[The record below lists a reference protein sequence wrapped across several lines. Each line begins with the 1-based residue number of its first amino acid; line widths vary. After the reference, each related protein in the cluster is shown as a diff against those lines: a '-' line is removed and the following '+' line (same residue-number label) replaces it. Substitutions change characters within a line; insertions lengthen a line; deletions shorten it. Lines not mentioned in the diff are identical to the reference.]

1 MIIIHPYDDGLAVT
15 IAQQIES
22 GSSGM
27 IIVGGNDTSG
37 GIDYGTMSDD
47 TSWTLDDLCRSV
59 SLERYEVDHFDI
71 DWFKMVNAEEATKRM
86 VAMARDYHP
95 PIYKNHHRAAFKV
108 NKAMFSVSGKLPK
121 RIRRIRK

>member
-1 MIIIHPYDDGLAVT
+1 MIILTTCVD
-15 IAQQIES
+15 IATLHLIGKVS
-22 GSSGM
+22 GGM
-27 IIVGGNDTSG
+27 VIVGGNDTSG
-37 GIDYGTMSDD
+37 NIDYGTMSND
-47 TSWTLDDLCRSV
+47 TSWTLDDLCRCAD
-59 SLERYEVDHFDI
+59 RFEVPQFDI
-71 DWFKMVNAEEATKRM
+71 DWFKMINAEEATKRM